1 MIMRV
6 CFEEY
11 RSTLLSLSMLESEKF
26 LLASIKNQKLSFFQG
41 GKFKRDYIMSSS
53 AKPPSC
59 TENSLGTPWGLHEI
73 CEKIG
78 DGEPLGTVFIGRK
91 SQNKSFLQYSSEIQK
106 ENLITTRILRLK
118 GLQEGINRGGDKDS
132 FSRYIYIHGT
142 NHEKRL
148 GQPASSGCLQLSNIN
163 MLQLFD
169 LVEVGTHL
177 WIGELD

>member
-1 MIMRV
+1 M
-6 CFEEY
+6 
-11 RSTLLSLSMLESEKF
+11 ESEKL

-41 GKFKRDYIMSSS
+41 GKLKRDYIMSSS

-78 DGEPLGTVFIGRK
+78 GGEPIGTVFVGRK
-91 SQNKSFLQYSSEIQK
+91 SQNQTYQECSSEMQNK
-106 ENLITTRILRLK
+106 NLITTRILRLN
-118 GLQEGINRGGDKDS
+118 GLQEGVNRGGDKDS

-148 GQPASSGCLQLSNIN
+148 GHPASSGCLQLSNIN
-163 MLQLFD
+163 ILELFD